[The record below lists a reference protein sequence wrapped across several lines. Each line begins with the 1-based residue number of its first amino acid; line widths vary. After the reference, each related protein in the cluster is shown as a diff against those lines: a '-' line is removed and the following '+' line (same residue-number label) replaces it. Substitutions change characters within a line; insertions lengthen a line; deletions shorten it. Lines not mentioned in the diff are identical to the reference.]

1 MSEWP
6 YEYVDQLK
14 YLAEQL
20 EANVDRMDI
29 LGSLRCIGSM
39 QEYLVQAA
47 IEIIEIA
54 GRETR
59 IPQSQ
64 LAGAAGIPAS
74 ALRGL
79 RSKERV

>member
-1 MSEWP
+1 MNEWP
-6 YEYVDQLK
+6 HEHVDQLK

-20 EANVDRMDI
+20 ETNVERMDI
-29 LGSLRCIGSM
+29 LGSLRCLGSM
-39 QEYLVQAA
+39 QEYMSQAA
-47 IEIIEIA
+47 VEIIEIA

-64 LAGAAGIPAS
+64 LAGAVGLPPS

-79 RSKERV
+79 RTARA